1 MSPSIAIHKASTLR
15 LITLSKKRTQESI
28 LLQLSNLAKGVKMN
42 YTRIVSTYHEEIGLK
57 GRFNQVMEAAAPA
70 LTPASRDLE
79 EFNEYNRGQAF

>member
-15 LITLSKKRTQESI
+15 LIALSKKKKGTQESI

-70 LTPASRDLE
+70 LTPASRD
-79 EFNEYNRGQAF
+79 